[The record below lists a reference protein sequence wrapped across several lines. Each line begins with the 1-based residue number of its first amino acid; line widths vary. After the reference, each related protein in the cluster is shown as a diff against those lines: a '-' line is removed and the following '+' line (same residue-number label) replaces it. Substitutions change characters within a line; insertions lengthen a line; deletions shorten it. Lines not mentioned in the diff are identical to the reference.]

1 MDRRCAGCTW
11 IRCFL
16 AWLSAA
22 TLVGPPLH
30 VAAQTPEDDV
40 PAVEFRPL
48 PADVAWTLDLE
59 SGPRHPPAWESTRA
73 YVALRNGSLAAVE
86 LLTGETVWSVE
97 QNADQPP
104 VAGENLVMT
113 VAGAEL
119 TVRRAQDG
127 LPLWARSLASPIA
140 GPLYFG
146 AGWLIAATA
155 DNELVALRALD
166 GAEMWRQRLGAA
178 LTVPPSAAGDRLYVP
193 LDNGQVVA
201 LALDTGAL
209 VWTHTLTGQPQGILP
224 LDALFVGS
232 ADHHFYRLALNNGE
246 EDWYWRAGGDIVG
259 TPAID
264 AARVYFTARDNVLRA
279 LDRRDGA
286 RLWRTFL
293 EHRPTSGPVHTGS
306 LLIVTGVSESA
317 LFFDAETGAPA
328 GRYDAPA
335 ELAAPPYIIPPPA
348 GGSVPAAVTPHLA
361 LVTTDGRLV
370 ALARPMGPTR
380 LSMTFPPHPLLP
392 LPNRLDPARMTEW
405 HPLRLPVAPML
416 Q

>member
-11 IRCFL
+11 VRCFI
-16 AWLSAA
+16 AALSAA
-22 TLVGPPLH
+22 TLIGSPLR
-30 VAAQTPEDDV
+30 AAGQLPEDDV
-40 PAVEFRPL
+40 SAAARRLL

-59 SGPRHPPAWESTRA
+59 AGPRHPPAWDGTRA
-73 YVALRNGSLAAVE
+73 YLALRDGSLVAVE
-86 LLTGETVWSVE
+86 LLTGKTVWSIE

-104 VAGENLVMT
+104 VAGENLVMAA
-113 VAGAEL
+113 AGAEL

-127 LPLWARSLASPIA
+127 RLLWTRSLASPIA

-166 GAEMWRQRLGAA
+166 GAEVWRQRLGAA

-209 VWTHTLTGQPQGILP
+209 VWAHALTGPPQGILP

-232 ADHHFYRLALNNGE
+232 ADHHFYRLALNTGE

-306 LLIVTGVSESA
+306 VLIVTSVSESA

-335 ELAAPPYIIPPPA
+335 ELAAPPYIIPPATDRLAPA
-348 GGSVPAAVTPHLA
+348 TVTPHLA
-361 LVTTDGRLV
+361 LATTDGRLV
-370 ALARPMGPTR
+370 ALAEPMGPTR
-380 LSMTFPPHPLLP
+380 LRMTFPPHPLLP
-392 LPNRLDPARMTEW
+392 LPTRLDPALMTKW